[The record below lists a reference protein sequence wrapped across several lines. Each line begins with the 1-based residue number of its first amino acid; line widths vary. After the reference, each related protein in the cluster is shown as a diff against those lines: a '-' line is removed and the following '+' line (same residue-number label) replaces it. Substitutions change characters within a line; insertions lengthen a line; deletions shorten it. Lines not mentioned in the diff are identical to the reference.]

1 MSTKTLRKRIAVV
14 AASALTAGFLS
25 VVSMPAANAASE
37 ITTGTAGT
45 TDQGVVVA
53 RTGDA
58 TLQVMTITS
67 AGSLTVAVADNAG
80 DSTEGRV
87 TISGGTFTGITSG
100 GTINAAGTTITQTA
114 AIVGAIAK
122 PSATGAM
129 VITAYATATSTT
141 AIDKLTVTVVA
152 ATSIGTLS
160 ASKSFASLE
169 ASTTAD
175 GSATTYTDEAD
186 SSVRTNGDYG
196 IIDWSINDANGNNMP
211 ATTVVTASA
220 TNGALVS
227 FTSGAAANSTSSS
240 TTGTDGAI
248 YIAQPVANAPVSTVV
263 TISVNGA
270 VWTSKSVT
278 ITGDV
283 TKISVLNYTDGRY
296 ASSGTVTGDLLVYAY
311 DSAGNQVARSVS
323 AEGSLY
329 NSVVSSTT
337 SPVTTSTTTF
347 AGANYTCVGLG
358 TSEVQY
364 SITNTALVK
373 ISSPKV
379 AVRCS
384 GDPDSWTASL
394 DKAVYTPGSV
404 ATLTITA
411 KDSKGNLTNGVATLG
426 TAGTYG
432 VTVASGILT
441 AVTAPT
447 VTDTF
452 GSAPGVKTYKFTVG
466 LTTGDYQLVV
476 DLPKWTT
483 AGAGST
489 TSTTVPFKVAS
500 STTEVSN
507 ADVLKS
513 IVALI
518 ASINKQIQALQKLI
532 LKR

>member
-1 MSTKTLRKRIAVV
+1 MSNKTIKQRIAVV

-25 VVSMPAANAASE
+25 VVAMPVAANAASD
-37 ITTGTAGT
+37 ITTSTAGLKT
-45 TDQGVVVA
+45 TGVVVA
-53 RTGDA
+53 RAGSAGAQT
-58 TLQVMTITS
+58 MTITS
-67 AGSLTVAVADNAG
+67 SGQLEVAVASPGAAA
-80 DSTEGRV
+80 GRV
-87 TISGGTFTGITSG
+87 TITGGTFTGLTSG
-100 GTINAAGTTITQTA
+100 GTLNAAATTATQTA
-114 AIVGAIAK
+114 STALVALIAK
-122 PSATGAM
+122 PSGVGTM
-129 VITAYATATSTT
+129 IIKSYETATSTT
-141 AIDKLTVTVVA
+141 VVDQLTVTVVA
-152 ATSIGTLS
+152 ASSIGILD
-160 ASKSFASLE
+160 ASSSFAKLV
-169 ASTTAD
+169 TTAT
-175 GSATTYTDEAD
+175 GSATTYTDTTGAGI
-186 SSVRTNGDYG
+186 RTNGQEG
-196 IIDWSINDANGNNMP
+196 MIDFSIADGNGVAMP
-211 ATTVVTASA
+211 STTVVSASA

-227 FTSGAAANSTSSS
+227 FTTATQIGTSVS
-240 TTGTDGAI
+240 TTGAAGTI
-248 YIAQPVANAPVSTVV
+248 FIAQPTTNAPVSTVV

-278 ITGDV
+278 ITGDI
-283 TKISVLNYTDGRY
+283 TKITVLNYTDGRY
-296 ASSGTVTGDLLVYAY
+296 SSSSTGQGALLIYGY
-311 DSAGNQVARSVS
+311 DSANNQVSRTLS
-323 AEGSLY
+323 AVGSLY
-329 NSVVSSTT
+329 DSVVSATT
-337 SPVTTSTTTF
+337 SSPVTSATTYVAAT
-347 AGANYTCVGLG
+347 YDCVGRG
-358 TSEVQY
+358 TGKVQY
-364 SITNTALVK
+364 SITNSANVSIK
-373 ISSPKV
+373 SPET

-384 GDPDSWTASL
+384 GDPDSWTAAL

-426 TAGTYG
+426 TTGTYA
-432 VTVASGILT
+432 VTIASGALT

-447 VTDTF
+447 TVDTF

-489 TSTTVPFKVAS
+489 TSTTVAFKVAS